1 MFASLNVLKEL
12 QKHYETNP
20 KDPLKGIIWHTQ
32 GSGKTAL
39 TYHLTKLIR
48 DFFSPLNKKTKFYFI
63 VDRLDLL
70 EQAKN
75 EFSKRGLCV
84 HEAENKEDLSQK
96 LKNSRVFEG
105 SQGNDEIIVVNI
117 QKFKAP
123 NEEKAPNEDSSSA
136 PKEIISKTELQEAAK
151 DSHDLQRVF
160 IIDEAHRSY
169 DPKGC
174 FYANLIECDKTA
186 IKIALTGTP
195 LLEDNAQDK
204 ATKKTFGNYLHTYS
218 YAESIKDRHTLKLQL
233 EIIEKSYKEKLQ
245 EIYRLLQESI
255 TIEDIE
261 VKKETIFNH
270 ERYIKEMLYYI
281 IRDLLNFR
289 RVNNDEN
296 LKAMVV
302 CFSSAQAKLA
312 NLLFNEVQEKVL
324 QENPNLRI
332 LKKLQSSLILH
343 DEQEVKEKIYSFK
356 HENTDIV
363 FVFNMLL
370 TGFDL
375 PNLKRLYIHRELKD
389 HNLLQALARVNR
401 PYHNMSF
408 GYLIDFVGIK
418 ENYDKTTDDYLKELN
433 QFNQSD
439 FNIKD
444 NLKDMFA
451 DREVLEKD
459 IKNAYDDLFNYPI
472 DDVEDMTSAIVN
484 ISGMNE
490 LLKVSHAINTLKINY
505 NLIRTSSDEKI
516 LSLKEKIDI
525 EKISKISSMLSKKAK
540 QLHALKNI
548 NEPKNPNDLIVLE
561 DLIALLDFKIEFKE
575 SKELRF
581 KEKEDFFLKL
591 DDNKLPKL
599 AYDELLSY
607 LFEKHFNDNDLHL
620 KLDAIFNRISS
631 NNAKLFNTKSTDK
644 TTIALFESVSQYINE
659 ESKRAN
665 FTRTLLDKLKN
676 FNFKQAFLNLQ
687 NQQGYDFFAP
697 IFEYLLKDYN
707 NAGGGKYAE
716 YYTPLSIASIIA
728 KLLVSEPT
736 QSVKIYDPSAGTGT
750 LLMALAHQIG
760 TTSCTLYAQDISQK
774 SLRMLKLNLI
784 LNDLTHSLRYAI
796 EGNTLTNPYHSKDH
810 KGKMDFIVSNPPFK
824 LDFSNE
830 HAEISQN
837 KNDFFLGVPNI
848 PKNDKSKMPI
858 YTLFFQHCL
867 NMLSPKGK
875 GAIIVPTGFISA
887 KSGVENKIV
896 RHLVDER
903 LVYGVI
909 CMPSQVFANTGTNVS
924 VIFFQKTPSA
934 KEVVLIDASKLGEEY
949 TENKNKKTHLRT
961 SDMDLI
967 LETFQNKAPKS
978 DFCALV
984 SFDEITEKNYS
995 LNPGQ
1000 YFTIEDT
1007 SEKISQAE
1015 FENLMQQYS
1024 SELASLFDESHN
1036 LQQEILET
1044 LKGVRFE

>member
-1 MFASLNVLKEL
+1 MPNNALLQIKQDTLSLIDDLKVICTSFGLGNDGNEY
-12 QKHYETNP
+12 K
-20 KDPLKGIIWHTQ
+20 IITQ
-32 GSGKTAL
+32 CFLYKFL
-39 TYHLTKLIR
+39 CDKFE
-48 DFFSPLNKKTKFYFI
+48 FFFKTKFP
-63 VDRLDLL
+63 
-70 EQAKN
+70 
-75 EFSKRGLCV
+75 
-84 HEAENKEDLSQK
+84 NKTIRDYK
-96 LKNSRVFEG
+96 DFNG
-105 SQGNDEIIVVNI
+105 
-117 QKFKAP
+117 
-123 NEEKAPNEDSSSA
+123 EEKE
-136 PKEIISKTELQEAAK
+136 
-151 DSHDLQRVF
+151 VF
-160 IIDEAHRSY
+160 
-169 DPKGC
+169 
-174 FYANLIECDKTA
+174 F
-186 IKIALTGTP
+186 
-195 LLEDNAQDK
+195 
-204 ATKKTFGNYLHTYS
+204 
-218 YAESIKDRHTLKLQL
+218 
-233 EIIEKSYKEKLQ
+233 
-245 EIYRLLQESI
+245 
-255 TIEDIE
+255 
-261 VKKETIFNH
+261 
-270 ERYIKEMLYYI
+270 
-281 IRDLLNFR
+281 
-289 RVNNDEN
+289 
-296 LKAMVV
+296 
-302 CFSSAQAKLA
+302 
-312 NLLFNEVQEKVL
+312 
-324 QENPNLRI
+324 
-332 LKKLQSSLILH
+332 
-343 DEQEVKEKIYSFK
+343 
-356 HENTDIV
+356 TD
-363 FVFNMLL
+363 
-370 TGFDL
+370 
-375 PNLKRLYIHRELKD
+375 
-389 HNLLQALARVNR
+389 
-401 PYHNMSF
+401 
-408 GYLIDFVGIK
+408 
-418 ENYDKTTDDYLKELN
+418 
-433 QFNQSD
+433 
-439 FNIKD
+439 
-444 NLKDMFA
+444 
-451 DREVLEKD
+451 
-459 IKNAYDDLFNYPI
+459 
-472 DDVEDMTSAIVN
+472 
-484 ISGMNE
+484 
-490 LLKVSHAINTLKINY
+490 
-505 NLIRTSSDEKI
+505 
-516 LSLKEKIDI
+516 
-525 EKISKISSMLSKKAK
+525 
-540 QLHALKNI
+540 
-548 NEPKNPNDLIVLE
+548 
-561 DLIALLDFKIEFKE
+561 
-575 SKELRF
+575 
-581 KEKEDFFLKL
+581 L

-631 NNAKLFNTKSTDK
+631 NNAELFNTKSTDK

-665 FTRTLLDKLKN
+665 FTRALLDKLKN

-760 TTSCTLYAQDISQK
+760 TDSCTLYAQDISQK

-875 GAIIVPTGFISA
+875 GAIVVPTGFISA

-896 RHLVDER
+896 RHLVDKR
-903 LVYGVI
+903 LIYGVI

-924 VIFFQKTPSA
+924 IIFFQKTPSA
-934 KEVVLIDASKLGEEY
+934 KEVILIDASKLGEEY
-949 TENKNKKTHLRT
+949 TESKNKKTRLRT
-961 SDMDLI
+961 SDIGLI
-967 LETFQNKAPKS
+967 LETFNNKTPKA

-1000 YFTIEDT
+1000 YFIIEDT
-1007 SEKISQAE
+1007 SETISQAE

-1024 SELASLFDESHN
+1024 RELTSLFDESQN

>member
-75 EFSKRGLCV
+75 EFLKRGLCV

-96 LKNSRVFEG
+96 LKSSSVFENP
-105 SQGNDEIIVVNI
+105 QGNDEIIVVNI
-117 QKFKAP
+117 QKFKSP
-123 NEEKAPNEDSSSA
+123 NEEKAPNEDLSSA
-136 PKEIISKTELQEAAK
+136 PKEIVSKTELQEATK

-186 IKIALTGTP
+186 LKIALTGTP

-218 YAESIKDRHTLKLQL
+218 CAESIKDRHTLKLQL

-261 VKKETIFNH
+261 VKKEFIFNH
-270 ERYIKEMLYYI
+270 ERYIKEMLFYI

-312 NLLFNEVQEKVL
+312 NLFFNEVQEKVL
-324 QENPNLRI
+324 QENPNLKI

-343 DEQEVKEKIYSFK
+343 DEQEVKEKIHSFK
-356 HENTDIV
+356 HEDTDIV

-375 PNLKRLYIHRELKD
+375 PSLKRLYIHRELKD

-401 PYHNMSF
+401 SYKNMSF

-451 DREVLEKD
+451 DRETLEKD
-459 IKNAYDDLFNYPI
+459 IKNAYDDLFDYPI
-472 DDVEDMTSAIVN
+472 DDVEGMTSAIVS

-525 EKISKISSMLSKKAK
+525 EKISKISSMLGKKAK

-548 NEPKNPNDLIVLE
+548 NEPKNPNDLIILE

-581 KEKEDFFLKL
+581 KE
-591 DDNKLPKL
+591 
-599 AYDELLSY
+599 
-607 LFEKHFNDNDLHL
+607 
-620 KLDAIFNRISS
+620 R
-631 NNAKLFNTKSTDK
+631 
-644 TTIALFESVSQYINE
+644 E
-659 ESKRAN
+659 E
-665 FTRTLLDKLKN
+665 
-676 FNFKQAFLNLQ
+676 
-687 NQQGYDFFAP
+687 
-697 IFEYLLKDYN
+697 
-707 NAGGGKYAE
+707 
-716 YYTPLSIASIIA
+716 
-728 KLLVSEPT
+728 
-736 QSVKIYDPSAGTGT
+736 
-750 LLMALAHQIG
+750 
-760 TTSCTLYAQDISQK
+760 
-774 SLRMLKLNLI
+774 
-784 LNDLTHSLRYAI
+784 
-796 EGNTLTNPYHSKDH
+796 
-810 KGKMDFIVSNPPFK
+810 
-824 LDFSNE
+824 
-830 HAEISQN
+830 
-837 KNDFFLGVPNI
+837 
-848 PKNDKSKMPI
+848 
-858 YTLFFQHCL
+858 
-867 NMLSPKGK
+867 
-875 GAIIVPTGFISA
+875 ISA
-887 KSGVENKIV
+887 KYKQAKEMLEKIPDKQDKEIQKISKELSKLIQEPLTNDNFDGISHSYSAIISQLKQHKEQTTNLLNKYNNDRAYVITHKRLHNRQENISKGIFT
-896 RHLVDER
+896 LLSALKKALDER
-903 LVYGVI
+903 
-909 CMPSQVFANTGTNVS
+909 
-924 VIFFQKTPSA
+924 IFK
-934 KEVVLIDASKLGEEY
+934 
-949 TENKNKKTHLRT
+949 R
-961 SDMDLI
+961 
-967 LETFQNKAPKS
+967 
-978 DFCALV
+978 
-984 SFDEITEKNYS
+984 
-995 LNPGQ
+995 
-1000 YFTIEDT
+1000 
-1007 SEKISQAE
+1007 
-1015 FENLMQQYS
+1015 
-1024 SELASLFDESHN
+1024 
-1036 LQQEILET
+1036 QEILNEEDT
-1044 LKGVRFE
+1044 LKTAIKIELRNAFNKNPSLKDLQKEKEFIVQTLFNELTQNHHQGNLNA